1 MSWQR
6 YDLVFRL
13 MAPLHIG
20 YRKTGNLQQTRRY
33 VPGKN
38 IWAALTARLTREYD
52 DGASGQAYQ
61 KIGRQVQEKF
71 RFTYLYPATKDEAG
85 AGCTHHYPWQD
96 DFDYLFL
103 NSYTSAALDPGSKTA
118 ADALLHDTE
127 FIAPRTRDGRPV
139 YLTGSVYTQT
149 DLPAPLHQW
158 QNVLNKLQIGGEQGY
173 GWGRLRLANEPKGEP
188 ISGDPTGALTADG
201 RILAHLRAESV
212 ANPAGV
218 TGSIEPLV
226 GWERDNDEKNKRRW
240 QVSAATICYQPGS
253 RVGGHAAF
261 PIGKNGILDMDVGGI

>member
-1 MSWQR
+1 
-6 YDLVFRL
+6 

-52 DGASGQAYQ
+52 DGASGKAYRDNGQEVQ
-61 KIGRQVQEKF
+61 KNF

-85 AGCTHHYPWQD
+85 YTRHYPWQD

-103 NSYTSAALDPGSKTA
+103 DSYTSAALDPGSKTA

-127 FIAPRTRDGRPV
+127 FIAPHTRDGRLV
-139 YLTGSVYTQT
+139 YLTGRLYTQP
-149 DLPAPLHQW
+149 DLPSPLDKW

-173 GWGRLRLANEPKGEP
+173 GWGRLCLANQPKGEP
-188 ISGDPTGALTADG
+188 INGAPTGALTADG
-201 RILAHLRAESV
+201 RIPAHLRANSV

-218 TGSIEPLV
+218 TGPIEPLV
-226 GWERDNDEKNKRRW
+226 GWERNNENDNSHWK
-240 QVSAATICYQPGS
+240 VSAATICYQPGS
-253 RVGGHAAF
+253 RVGDGGHATF
-261 PIGKNGILDMDVGGI
+261 FIGENGILDMGAEGPDDGHGR